1 MTGDDQYVDVE
12 LTEDQL
18 ADLELLAGRFGV
30 SPEQYVEVAIDKIVA
45 ELDGQAPPGQVVE
58 LALNMTI
65 SRSTWLARPA
75 ARTRLHPASN
85 RLPRAADWPGISPG
99 KSP

>member
-45 ELDGQAPPGQVVE
+45 ELDGQAPPEQVVE
-58 LALNMTI
+58 LALNMAENKI
-65 SRSTWLARPA
+65 VAELNKIVAELNGRSLDP
-75 ARTRLHPASN
+75 L
-85 RLPRAADWPGISPG
+85 G
-99 KSP
+99 

>member
-12 LTEDQL
+12 LTDDQL

-45 ELDGQAPPGQVVE
+45 EMDGQAPPEQVVE
-58 LALNMTI
+58 LALNKAENKI
-65 SRSTWLARPA
+65 VAELNKVVAELNGRSLDP
-75 ARTRLHPASN
+75 L
-85 RLPRAADWPGISPG
+85 D
-99 KSP
+99 

>member
-12 LTEDQL
+12 LTDDQL

-45 ELDGQAPPGQVVE
+45 ELDGQSLAPPDQVVE
-58 LALNMTI
+58 LELDKAENKIVAELNKVVAELNG
-65 SRSTWLARPA
+65 RSLDP
-75 ARTRLHPASN
+75 L
-85 RLPRAADWPGISPG
+85 D
-99 KSP
+99 

>member
-12 LTEDQL
+12 LTDDQL

-45 ELDGQAPPGQVVE
+45 ELDGQAPPEQVVE
-58 LALNMTI
+58 LALNKAENKI
-65 SRSTWLARPA
+65 VAELNKVVAELNGRSLGP
-75 ARTRLHPASN
+75 L
-85 RLPRAADWPGISPG
+85 D
-99 KSP
+99 

>member
-12 LTEDQL
+12 LTDDQL

-45 ELDGQAPPGQVVE
+45 EMDGQAPPEQLVE
-58 LALNMTI
+58 LALNKAENKI
-65 SRSTWLARPA
+65 VAELNKVVAELNGRSLDP
-75 ARTRLHPASN
+75 L
-85 RLPRAADWPGISPG
+85 D
-99 KSP
+99 